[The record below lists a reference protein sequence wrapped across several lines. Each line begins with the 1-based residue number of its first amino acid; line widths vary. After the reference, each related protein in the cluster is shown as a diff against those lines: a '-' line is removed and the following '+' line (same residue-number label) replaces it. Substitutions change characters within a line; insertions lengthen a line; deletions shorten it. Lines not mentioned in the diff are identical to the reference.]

1 MKGLYEFLAV
11 YGHAGT
17 QKPVTERLFT
27 MIAAKTFYL
36 SDEVKRR
43 AQRDLLLRRRLRRLD
58 EARIDPPRFMGRGV
72 GHLHPTALATN
83 HAEFLAFL
91 RDPERLGGLR
101 RGLPHIDVA
110 GEQD

>member
-43 AQRDLLLRRRLRRLD
+43 AQRDVLLRRRLRRLD
-58 EARIDPPRFMGRGV
+58 EAGIDPPGIRARGV
-72 GHLHPTALATN
+72 GHLHPIAFAAD
-83 HAEFLAFL
+83 HAEFLALL
-91 RDPERLGGLR
+91 RDP
-101 RGLPHIDVA
+101 
-110 GEQD
+110 